1 MSMRPA
7 TVLVVDDTAPLVRSI
22 QTFLTSLGHKVATA
36 FTCAEAKKRMA
47 EAYPEVV
54 LLDLNLPDGNGGEL
68 MGELKK
74 DYPDVQFIVITA
86 FGSIRSAVEATR
98 SGAADYLT
106 KPFELEQV
114 QLAIENALRS
124 RIVGE
129 ELTTLRAAGAPAK
142 TEAERELQDYPSP
155 AMQET
160 LKLAKHAAAQECNVL
175 VLGESGTGK
184 DHLCR
189 IIHSRSRR
197 AAGPYFVL
205 NCAALS
211 REIAESELF
220 GHEPGA
226 FTGTRGR
233 KRGLV
238 ELADKGSLLLNE
250 VGELDLAL
258 QAKLLSF
265 LDTKTFVRV
274 GGERSVAIDVR
285 IFAATNRDLMEE
297 VNKGRFRLDLYY
309 RLNVLPVRMPPLRE
323 RKGDLP
329 ALVRDLLTKL
339 ATDLAQPVPP
349 MPSPVSL
356 AALEGY
362 SWPGNIREL
371 RNVLERAIITSPKG
385 SLDLEGLRLGEGPPP
400 PAGAAAG
407 PQGWKLTVGFP
418 QGQDLHEAM
427 QSVAREIVREALRRA
442 KTRQEAA
449 ALLGI
454 SRHALA
460 HQLKALGL
468 DE

>member
-1 MSMRPA
+1 MRPA
-7 TVLVVDDTAPLVRSI
+7 TVLVVDDTQPLVRSI
-22 QTFLTSLGHKVATA
+22 QAFLVSLGHKVATA
-36 FTCAEAKKRMA
+36 FTCAEARKRMA

-98 SGAADYLT
+98 RGAADYLT

-114 QLAIENALRS
+114 QLAIENALRN
-124 RIVGE
+124 RLVDA
-129 ELTTLRAAGAPAK
+129 ELTTLRARGAPAP
-142 TEAERELQDYPSP
+142 TEGEKEAQDYPSS
-155 AMQET
+155 AMRET
-160 LKLAKHAAAQECNVL
+160 LQLARHAAAQECNVL

-189 IIHSRSRR
+189 LIHSRSRR
-197 AAGPYFVL
+197 ASGPYFVL

-285 IFAATNRDLMEE
+285 IFAATNRDLMDE
-297 VNKGRFRLDLYY
+297 VSKGRFRLDLYY
-309 RLNVLPVRMPPLRE
+309 RLNVLPIRMPPLRE
-323 RKGDLP
+323 RKGDML
-329 ALVRDLLTKL
+329 ALVRDLLGRL
-339 ATDLAQPVPP
+339 STDLAQPAPP
-349 MPSPVSL
+349 MPTPDAL
-356 AALEGY
+356 AALEAY

-371 RNVLERAIITSPKG
+371 RNVLERAIITSPRG
-385 SLDLEGLRLGEGPPP
+385 TLEVEGLRLGDAPAS
-400 PAGAAAG
+400 PAGPAAG
-407 PQGWKLTVGFP
+407 PQGWRMSVGFP
-418 QGQDLHEAM
+418 QGQDLH
-427 QSVAREIVREALRRA
+427 QSLQAVAREIVREALRRA

-468 DE
+468 EE